1 VRQEITVTAKAGT
14 STTTSTTVGAS
25 ESTVASTM
33 MVSSTT
39 PRAFSREVV
48 KAVAAT
54 SKEAAAVFA
63 GTLLTSLEEEKTP
76 TRAVLQAAEK
86 TVEVRIKGSEGR
98 CVCLRNVASKCG
110 NGCGTH

>member
-1 VRQEITVTAKAGT
+1 
-14 STTTSTTVGAS
+14 
-25 ESTVASTM
+25 M